1 MGNSIALIE
10 KRREWKKEEPN
21 KPKQPQP
28 SPTPS
33 KAISLDWVI
42 DEIPSFIKHFPNY
55 ESTVYSPRRTTGD
68 LYRELVK
75 NAEEVVKDMKTR
87 VITVV
92 HEPES
97 IDNRIKENDIIKDL
111 IETYK
116 SVIGIQIDYICSTMG
131 SVLDKDMFNEFTC
144 DVKGFCSIFE
154 NPASKLD
161 VIDKEFIDLYF
172 RSYGLIYN
180 IDEDRAEEFENTICK
195 NMDQLREAIVNK
207 FCIIDV
213 PTFEDNGV
221 CLQRC
226 LTEAIGKYELAV
238 SEYENKIPPQLDI
251 DDSIIEENTLLEYIS
266 QIESAHGKQGSIE
279 AIIREDKTKSNLM
292 ELIDNIIKC
301 ISECNSLI
309 NDIVEL
315 ECCSKEIEDE
325 ITKVKNATTALNNY
339 KSYIDNMN
347 SKIEVL
353 NGYIKRIDDIGND
366 TNTPNECPKIR
377 PMKSFERCEYYK
389 CQIVGYLSTI
399 ESNCENIT
407 EVLNE
412 SGLTDDDRKPLEDF
426 CEELICLNKCCTT
439 FDTDVNIFTKDI
451 TTKVNT
457 LDGYK
462 SNMSSLVSNYESLI
476 DDLTNGNEIDKS
488 FDSNYKCYNECYDSY
503 IPSYGDEIT
512 KVENE
517 ISTSMACFDSRFID
531 MTTDVSNLD
540 DDYRNILLDIF
551 NGYNNI
557 LQGYIENYNT
567 WKSDLDE
574 YKQMEISCKNSDHFT
589 TYECRIAE
597 ICKKWNSFEETRSK
611 EFPSKMVINECGL
624 DNSDDSN
631 FHKLC
636 FNANSFEGYSIET
649 DLLSKIEDY
658 KSYYNNG
665 VEAYNAISECYSSLI
680 SCYDDYKSMVNDLNT
695 RNSRFK
701 LAEDDEKF
709 YKNNDLYESH
719 EGIIEGYDKMYNN
732 RKAQYDTNESNY
744 NGFIKTPA
752 YAVCTFEGEDC
763 LTDESTKKLWSN
775 TFDDVADIKTRA
787 KCIDS
792 KLSNLKS
799 LLDDYESKKEA
810 YDKNH
815 EGNLSVLQS
824 LNAYY
829 IELDNNDPIPDV
841 MRFTFVSSATTFN
854 ELGTA
859 FSKLG
864 DFNYNKDF
872 DECNEICELID
883 KSTNIAKSRVEAYA
897 LQCSIDNDVDSCAC
911 TKLKKYIKN
920 LYEITLKCINDM
932 SSTLEGELKDLNTE
946 CNENVRKYKNYM
958 LSCIFSWYFVDK
970 SDHPITLFTF
980 DNENQRSTKKYYL
993 ADDSCKYLCVSD
1005 DRNAIIIQDDNN
1017 NKVSIDN
1024 YDSYVFY
1031 EAMCDEQINEEVSIC
1046 KVYLFASKSEYDKFV
1061 CQGSKTTLHKNEMK
1075 STITISTDY
1084 SKTFRNYDSLS
1095 KAYERFIT
1103 SKISKK
1109 LNDHVNEI
1117 QRIVD
1122 KCRDD
1127 SIEFINW
1134 KNDTLDPSLVNLGY
1148 CVDTSKTLFNEIT
1161 EDNFDIEKFI
1171 EVTNS
1176 IWIINS
1182 EFIDCKESLKNNF
1195 TKYNGNGDKSSFK
1208 DYSDFINECNS
1219 FIQDFTI
1226 NLEYFISSSKIVEPY
1241 LNAGELL
1248 ELLIYRNVNGDEEY
1262 INERLNDESIEVI
1275 SKYDKAFYLTRPL
1288 VNDKSICIFKEYI
1301 ERTNKRG
1308 WDKDKFAINGH
1319 SVDNRVVYS
1328 AFSDLIISQC
1338 REVNTAGDR
1347 FVNLCNLFF
1356 NDRSYR
1362 LDIIASTIDY
1372 DWIKNN
1378 NKINSNDLDYREE
1391 QLKAICIMFNFIVN
1405 TCGEILSIKNGEP
1418 TQISFD
1424 PLDVSKYILGGRGV
1438 VTNLL
1443 STGQEYII
1451 NIDLEKSENSLFN
1464 AEPITT
1470 EYVDSNGF
1478 INPTSKYS
1486 TVSGCKDVK
1495 IYVGK
1500 QSFMG
1505 IDCFVGYKTK
1515 VDSNGVL
1522 KYEYSS
1528 SIDEYFEGI
1537 RKKIFENI
1545 CCKHVPFYGY
1555 TTKANLV
1562 KLIGVMF
1569 KDIGEWTIAFP
1580 CEIYEENAYPRIPK
1594 INSTGILF
1602 SNIFSDILRR
1612 K

>member
-33 KAISLDWVI
+33 KAISLDWVL

-75 NAEEVVKDMKTR
+75 NAEEVVKDMKTK
-87 VITVV
+87 VITVI
-92 HEPES
+92 HEPK
-97 IDNRIKENDIIKDL
+97 IDDNKIREDDIIKDL
-111 IETYK
+111 IKTYK
-116 SVIGIQIDYICSTMG
+116 SMIEIQIDYICSTMG

-154 NPASKLD
+154 NSASTLND
-161 VIDKEFIDLYF
+161 IDKEFIDLYF

-180 IDEDRAEEFENTICK
+180 VDEDRAEEFEKTICE
-195 NMDQLREAIVNK
+195 NMNILREAIVDK
-207 FCIIDV
+207 FNIIV
-213 PTFEDNGV
+213 IPTIEDKSSD
-221 CLQRC
+221 LKTR
-226 LTEAIGKYELAV
+226 LTDAIG
-238 SEYENKIPPQLDI
+238 EYESAVIEYKNSIPPQLVI
-251 DDSIIEENTLLEYIS
+251 DDSITEAKTLTEYIG
-266 QIESAHGKQGSIE
+266 QMKIANNKRDSINS
-279 AIIREDKTKSNLM
+279 IVNKDKTKSNLM
-292 ELIDNIIKC
+292 DLIDNIIEC
-301 ISECNSLI
+301 ISECNSL
-309 NDIVEL
+309 NDDIIEL
-315 ECCSKEIEDE
+315 ECCSKEIENE
-325 ITKVKNATTALNNY
+325 ITKAKNATTALNNY
-339 KSYIDNMN
+339 KSYIDTMN
-347 SKIEVL
+347 SNIKVL
-353 NGYIKRIDDIGND
+353 NGYIERVDDINND
-366 TNTPNECPKIR
+366 TNTPNECPKIQ
-377 PMKSFERCEYYK
+377 PTKSFERCKYYK
-389 CQIVGYLSTI
+389 CQIVDYLSTI
-399 ESNCENIT
+399 DSNCKNIT

-412 SGLTDDDRKPLEDF
+412 SGLSDDDRKPLEDF
-426 CEELICLNKCCTT
+426 CEELICLNECCTT
-439 FDTDVNIFTKDI
+439 FDTDVNTFTEDI
-451 TTKVNT
+451 TTKVTT
-457 LDGYK
+457 LDDYK
-462 SNMSSLVSNYESLI
+462 SKMETLVSNYESLI
-476 DDLTNGNEIDKS
+476 TDLTNGGEIDEKS
-488 FDSNYKCYNECYDSY
+488 IESKYNDYNTEYNSY
-503 IPSYGDEIT
+503 VTRDGEIT

-517 ISTSMACFDSRFID
+517 ISTSMVCFDSRFTD
-531 MTTDVSNLD
+531 MTTEVSNLD
-540 DDYRNILLDIF
+540 DDYRNVLLNIF
-551 NGYNNI
+551 NGYNEI
-557 LQGYIENYNT
+557 LQGYINDYNT
-567 WKSDLDE
+567 WKSKLDKYE
-574 YKQMEISCKNSDHFT
+574 QMKVDDNKSENHFT
-589 TYECRIAE
+589 TYETRKAKITE
-597 ICKKWNSFEETRSK
+597 KWNSFEETRSK
-611 EFPSKMVINECGL
+611 EFPSKMDIGNCGL

-636 FNANSFEGYSIET
+636 FNATSFEGYSIET
-649 DLLSKIEDY
+649 NLLSKIEDY

-680 SCYDDYKSMVNDLNT
+680 SCYNEYESMVNDLNT
-695 RNSRFK
+695 RNTRFK
-701 LAEDDEKF
+701 WAEYDET
-709 YKNNDLYESH
+709 YYRYNDLYDSH
-719 EGIIEGYDKMYNN
+719 VDDISRYDSTYNDRN
-732 RKAQYDTNESNY
+732 TEYNTNESDYKN
-744 NGFIKTPA
+744 FIKTPT

-763 LTDESTKKLWSN
+763 LTNEKAKKSWID
-775 TFDDVADIKTRA
+775 TFDYVTDIKTRA
-787 KCIDS
+787 ESIDS
-792 KLSNLKS
+792 KLHNLKS
-799 LLDDYESKKEA
+799 LLNDYESKKEA

-815 EGNLSVLQS
+815 EDNMSELQS
-824 LNAYY
+824 LNEYY
-829 IELDNNDPIPDV
+829 VELDNDDSIPDEL
-841 MRFTFVSSATTFN
+841 RFTFVSSATTFN
-854 ELGTA
+854 ALVDA
-859 FSKLG
+859 FSKLR
-864 DFNYNKDF
+864 DFNNSKPF
-872 DECNEICELID
+872 DESKEIDELN
-883 KSTNIAKSRVEAYA
+883 KNSTSVAESRVEAYG
-897 LQCSIDNDVDSCAC
+897 LQCSIDNDADSCAC
-911 TKLKKYIKN
+911 TRLRNYITN
-920 LYEITLKCINDM
+920 LYHITRKCIDDM
-932 SSTLEGELKDLNTE
+932 SSTLETELVSLKNE
-946 CNENVRKYKNYM
+946 CDENVRKYKNYM

-970 SDHPITLFTF
+970 SDHPIILFTF
-980 DNENQRSTKKYYL
+980 DDKNRRSTKEYYL
-993 ADDSCKYLCVSD
+993 ADDSYEYLSVSD
-1005 DRNAIIIQDDNN
+1005 DRNAIIIRDGKNN
-1017 NKVSIDN
+1017 EVSIDD

-1031 EAMCDEQINEEVSIC
+1031 EAFCDELIDGEVSIR
-1046 KVYLFASKSEYDKFV
+1046 KVYLFASKSEYDKFD
-1061 CQGSKTTLHKNEMK
+1061 CQGSKLYKNEMK

-1103 SKISKK
+1103 SKISKV

-1134 KNDTLDPSLVNLGY
+1134 KNDTLDPSLENLNY
-1148 CVDTSKTLFNEIT
+1148 CVEISKTLFEGIT
-1161 EDNFDIEKFI
+1161 KDNFDIEKFI
-1171 EVTNS
+1171 DVTNK
-1176 IWIINS
+1176 IWNINS
-1182 EFIDCKESLKNNF
+1182 EFNSCKASLENDF
-1195 TKYNGNGDKSSFK
+1195 TKYNGNGAKSSFK

-1219 FIQDFTI
+1219 FIQDFTS
-1226 NLEYFISSSKIVEPY
+1226 NLKYFISRSKIVEPY

-1248 ELLIYRNVNGDEEY
+1248 ELLIYRNVNGDDDY
-1262 INERLNDESIEVI
+1262 INERLNDKSIETI

-1288 VNDKSICIFKEYI
+1288 VNDKSIFKRYI
-1301 ERTNKRG
+1301 DRTNGRG
-1308 WDKDKFAINGH
+1308 WNEDKFAINGH

-1338 REVNTAGDR
+1338 REIDTADDR

-1362 LDIIASTIDY
+1362 LDIIASTIEY
-1372 DWIKNN
+1372 DWIENS

-1470 EYVDSNGF
+1470 EYVDGNGF

-1515 VDSNGVL
+1515 IDSNGVL
-1522 KYEYSS
+1522 KYEYGS
-1528 SIDEYFEGI
+1528 SIDDYFDDI
-1537 RKKIFENI
+1537 RSKIFENI
-1545 CCKHVPFYGY
+1545 DSKHVPFYGY
-1555 TTKANLV
+1555 TTKPNLE

-1580 CEIYEENAYPRIPK
+1580 CEIDKENTYPRIPK